1 MRCEFE
7 RKEPGKETKAERRR
21 IWARAK
27 NALLVASAA
36 AMLAV
41 VPQTA
46 LLAPGVRPA
55 AETHQAGRTASV
67 LLSESEMRAILG
79 RMLNPAYEES
89 NALEFDQ
96 MLMSGGRRTER
107 LVERLRRSTVMIES
121 DEARGSGVIIRN
133 NGSISVILTNRHV
146 VEGET
151 DAAAAPNI
159 TVKNGDK
166 TGRAFGVLLAPHELD
181 LAIIVVN
188 DDIGPPV
195 RIARQRPAQGAG
207 VLVLGAPL
215 GLEDTLTMG
224 VISNFQTRT
233 TDSGFEYEAIQTDSA
248 INPGNSGGGMF
259 AERNGE
265 LLGIPSSKRLLNALV
280 PAEGIAFA
288 MPARLLYHIPLR
300 EWQALP
306 LAPPQVAQAD

>member
-1 MRCEFE
+1 MEF
-7 RKEPGKETKAERRR
+7 G
-21 IWARAK
+21 
-27 NALLVASAA
+27 
-36 AMLAV
+36 
-41 VPQTA
+41 
-46 LLAPGVRPA
+46 
-55 AETHQAGRTASV
+55 
-67 LLSESEMRAILG
+67 
-79 RMLNPAYEES
+79 
-89 NALEFDQ
+89 Q
-96 MLMSGGRRTER
+96 MQMSGGRHTER

-159 TVKNGDK
+159 TVTNGDK
-166 TGRAFGVLLAPHELD
+166 SGRAFGVLLAPHELD

-195 RIARQRPAQGAG
+195 RIARQRPAQGAS

-215 GLEDTLTMG
+215 GLEDTLTRG
-224 VISNFQTRT
+224 LISNFQTRT

-259 AERNGE
+259 SERNGE

-288 MPARLLYHIPLR
+288 MPARLLYRIPLR

-306 LAPPQVAQAD
+306 LAQAPVARSD